1 MEFVKNIFVKATA
14 TNNLKGHRLKET
26 NKMGQ
31 IRSFTKAPNLVNERR
46 RRVRRQ
52 ARFILTI
59 KFIFYAIAIS
69 TLLIIYIT
77 VNVLIEA
84 EVVDPLSPMGLLG
97 YIAGAL
103 ACFVFQQIL
112 TDQFGFGL
120 RTAVGERFV
129 MAPKIGDIS
138 EQVCE
143 RLLAFNAI
151 SWQPD
156 YSGKF

>member
-1 MEFVKNIFVKATA
+1 MEFVKNIFVKEIA
-14 TNNLKGHRLKET
+14 TNNLKGHKLEET
-26 NKMGQ
+26 NKVKQ
-31 IRSFTKAPNLVNERR
+31 VQSFTKAPNLVNERR

-112 TDQFGFGL
+112 TDQFGL

-129 MAPKIGDIS
+129 MAPKIGAIS
-138 EQVCE
+138 EQICE